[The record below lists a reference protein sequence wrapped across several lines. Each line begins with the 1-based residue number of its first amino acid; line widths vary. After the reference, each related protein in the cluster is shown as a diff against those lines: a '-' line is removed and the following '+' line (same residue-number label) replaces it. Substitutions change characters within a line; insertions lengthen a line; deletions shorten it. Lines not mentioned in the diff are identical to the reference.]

1 MKTLQ
6 IPTVLLSL
14 SKHRSIIKALRQAQC
29 DSVQF
34 ISEVLRIKY
43 KEICNSKSYCPA
55 EPVEA
60 SSKHFDRLSVTV
72 CLKL

>member
-1 MKTLQ
+1 MF
-6 IPTVLLSL
+6 VFES
-14 SKHRSIIKALRQAQC
+14 KALRQAQC

-60 SSKHFDRLSVTV
+60 LSNDRKNVSSRISIQDSTHFHPIHSNIRLN
-72 CLKL
+72 

>member
-1 MKTLQ
+1 VFVFESKT
-6 IPTVLLSL
+6 
-14 SKHRSIIKALRQAQC
+14 LRQAQC

-43 KEICNSKSYCPA
+43 KDENTSNFYCPA

-60 SSKHFDRLSVTV
+60 
-72 CLKL
+72 